1 VRDLAASVSRPV
13 KELKG
18 FRRITLGAGEKQRVE
33 FTITKSD
40 LRYWSDSGWTV
51 EPGTFK
57 VWIGPSSAEGLE
69 GTFEVK

>member
-1 VRDLAASVSRPV
+1 VASISRPV

-18 FRRITLGAGEKQRVE
+18 FRRITLGAGEKRRVE
-33 FTITKSD
+33 FTIARND
-40 LRYWSDSGWTV
+40 LQFWSDHGWKV

-57 VWIGPSSAEGLE
+57 VWIGASSVEGLE

>member
-1 VRDLAASVSRPV
+1 M

-33 FTITKSD
+33 FSITKND
-40 LRYWSDSGWTV
+40 LQFWSDHGWTV
-51 EPGTFK
+51 EPATFK
-57 VWIGPSSAEGLE
+57 VWIGPSSVEGLE